1 MGSAADT
8 SSPIKGPWSSP
19 TSPFGRTSV
28 SPFASPDLS
37 ALLLGTRENTDTQPA
52 ATTAAAGAPTSDGTQ
67 ATTALA
73 FGGHKASLRA
83 GATLAQICERSLI
96 EHQLA
101 ACHFKFLNFCKRSCL
116 PARGRVETP
125 FDNHASS
132 LLCPPNAPQ
141 ATRLAGVF
149 FVPLNLSIAAA
160 SILALI
166 GDPDNDATISFMN
179 TGSINIVVGC
189 IAAFSVFWNSVE
201 RLLNFKSRT
210 DMHEAAKQLCKELL
224 DDLDFTLVRFQ
235 SLSNEER
242 IASEK
247 PWGEQD
253 LNEIKAKLDHLQLS
267 CTSPIPDR
275 ISQAF
280 KHMNTLVAYYLDIN
294 SLDEADRSDA
304 QAVRIANVLLC
315 NEITK
320 SWLWPMKLP
329 RVANVTR
336 RAQKAFERGME
347 RGRKKDKE
355 EALVEAAAAAEARA
369 GAAASGAV

>member
-1 MGSAADT
+1 MLRVRPRPSYV
-8 SSPIKGPWSSP
+8 PP
-19 TSPFGRTSV
+19 TFP
-28 SPFASPDLS
+28 
-37 ALLLGTRENTDTQPA
+37 Q
-52 ATTAAAGAPTSDGTQ
+52 
-67 ATTALA
+67 
-73 FGGHKASLRA
+73 H
-83 GATLAQICERSLI
+83 TL
-96 EHQLA
+96 
-101 ACHFKFLNFCKRSCL
+101 
-116 PARGRVETP
+116 
-125 FDNHASS
+125 
-132 LLCPPNAPQ
+132 Q

-149 FVPLNLSIAAA
+149 FIPLNLSIAAA

-179 TGSINIVVGC
+179 TSSINIVVGC

-280 KHMNTLVAYYLDIN
+280 KCMNTLVAYYLDIN

-304 QAVRIANVLLC
+304 QALRIANVLLC

-329 RVANVTR
+329 SVANVTR
-336 RAQKAFERGME
+336 RAQKVFERDMD
-347 RGRKKDKE
+347 RGRKAKE
-355 EALVEAAAAAEARA
+355 EALVEAAAPAAARA

>member
-1 MGSAADT
+1 
-8 SSPIKGPWSSP
+8 
-19 TSPFGRTSV
+19 
-28 SPFASPDLS
+28 
-37 ALLLGTRENTDTQPA
+37 
-52 ATTAAAGAPTSDGTQ
+52 
-67 ATTALA
+67 
-73 FGGHKASLRA
+73 
-83 GATLAQICERSLI
+83 
-96 EHQLA
+96 
-101 ACHFKFLNFCKRSCL
+101 
-116 PARGRVETP
+116 
-125 FDNHASS
+125 
-132 LLCPPNAPQ
+132 
-141 ATRLAGVF
+141 LAGVF

-253 LNEIKAKLDHLQLS
+253 LNEIKAKLDHLHQS

-280 KHMNTLVAYYLDIN
+280 KRMNILVAYYLDIN

-304 QAVRIANVLLC
+304 QALRIANVLLC

-329 RVANVTR
+329 SVATVTR
-336 RAQKAFERGME
+336 RAQKAFERGW
-347 RGRKKDKE
+347 KKAKE
-355 EALVEAAAAAEARA
+355 EALVEAAAAAAARA

>member
-1 MGSAADT
+1 M
-8 SSPIKGPWSSP
+8 
-19 TSPFGRTSV
+19 
-28 SPFASPDLS
+28 
-37 ALLLGTRENTDTQPA
+37 
-52 ATTAAAGAPTSDGTQ
+52 
-67 ATTALA
+67 
-73 FGGHKASLRA
+73 
-83 GATLAQICERSLI
+83 
-96 EHQLA
+96 
-101 ACHFKFLNFCKRSCL
+101 
-116 PARGRVETP
+116 
-125 FDNHASS
+125 
-132 LLCPPNAPQ
+132 
-141 ATRLAGVF
+141 F

-160 SILALI
+160 SILALV
-166 GDPDNDATISFMN
+166 GDPDSDATISFTN

-242 IASEK
+242 IASEM
-247 PWGEQD
+247 PWAEQD

-294 SLDEADRSDA
+294 SLDEADRSDS

-329 RVANVTR
+329 SVATVTR
-336 RAQKAFERGME
+336 RGQKAFGRGW
-347 RGRKKDKE
+347 KKAKE
-355 EALVEAAAAAEARA
+355 DALVEAAAAAAAEA

>member
-1 MGSAADT
+1 M
-8 SSPIKGPWSSP
+8 
-19 TSPFGRTSV
+19 
-28 SPFASPDLS
+28 
-37 ALLLGTRENTDTQPA
+37 
-52 ATTAAAGAPTSDGTQ
+52 
-67 ATTALA
+67 
-73 FGGHKASLRA
+73 
-83 GATLAQICERSLI
+83 
-96 EHQLA
+96 
-101 ACHFKFLNFCKRSCL
+101 
-116 PARGRVETP
+116 
-125 FDNHASS
+125 
-132 LLCPPNAPQ
+132 
-141 ATRLAGVF
+141 F

-160 SILALI
+160 SILALV
-166 GDPDNDATISFMN
+166 GDPDSDATINFIN
-179 TGSINIVVGC
+179 TDSINIVVGC

-224 DDLDFTLVRFQ
+224 DDLDLTLVRFQ

-253 LNEIKAKLDHLQLS
+253 LNEIKAKLDHLHLS

-294 SLDEADRSDA
+294 SLDEEDRSDA
-304 QAVRIANVLLC
+304 QALRIANVLLC

-329 RVANVTR
+329 SVANVTR
-336 RAQKAFERGME
+336 RAQKAFERGW
-347 RGRKKDKE
+347 KKAKE
-355 EALVEAAAAAEARA
+355 EALVEAAAAAAASRA
-369 GAAASGAV
+369 GAAASPSGAV